1 MARTKKYSMSKK
13 FIRRKL
19 GTKKRR
25 STTKKR
31 GGKRR
36 STFKRSTFKKKRKG
50 HRGDALSLV
59 TTRIPMNVI
68 PTYSD
73 RVRTTFDYKMRGQLS
88 ITNVAESVIGMYIN
102 PQYLGPWSVSAG
114 PFRAIWPSA
123 GTNVLFPHSVS
134 STPGFASATSRFQ
147 NYVVTG
153 SKISVKVTR
162 QEAADSTTCLF
173 GLLPLTQDQTAAL
186 VLRNSAASPTAN
198 NSYLLPQRL
207 LTTTSTMDGLVANAQ
222 LMVVKQQPHSI
233 IKSVTMPYSGHS
245 VTHLSQSVSAKK
257 FLPFGYPYGSDY
269 QGALPLSLGPT
280 FAGTT
285 GDGVPPVAQYSHYF
299 WMQRT
304 TAVTP
309 NTEAF
314 DIEMDLKIHVLLHNP
329 YFAQSAPTLDD
340 PEPPDPYPED
350 YEMDPPSTPNLTNL
364 SLTTPSH
371 ASTCLNPQHPKIQHE
386 RVGTCV

>member
-1 MARTKKYSMSKK
+1 MARTKKYGTTI
-13 FIRRKL
+13 FRKSTRK
-19 GTKKRR
+19 TKKRR
-25 STTKKR
+25 STTKR

-36 STFKRSTFKKKRKG
+36 RTFKRSTVKKKRRG
-50 HRGDALSLV
+50 HRGDALRVV
-59 TTRIPMNVI
+59 TQKLPMNVI
-68 PTYSD
+68 STYAD

-102 PQYLGPWSVSAG
+102 PQYLGPWSISTG
-114 PFRAIWPSA
+114 PFRAIWPAA

-134 STPGFASATSRFQ
+134 STPGFSSATSRFQ
-147 NYVVTG
+147 NYIMLG
-153 SKISVKVTR
+153 SKISVKITR

-173 GLLPLTQDQTAAL
+173 GLLPLTQDQNAAL
-186 VLRNSAASPTAN
+186 VLRNTAASPAAN

-222 LMVVKQQPHSI
+222 LMVVKQQPHHI

-245 VTHLSQSVSAKK
+245 TTYLSQEVSAKK
-257 FLPFGYPYGSDY
+257 MLPFGYPYGGDY
-269 QGALPLSLGPT
+269 QGALPLSNGPT

-285 GDGVPPVAQYSHYF
+285 GDGVPPGAQYSHYF

-314 DIEMDLKIHVLLHNP
+314 DIEIDLKVHVQLHNP
-329 YFAQSAPTLDD
+329 YYAQSAPTLDE
-340 PEPPDPYPED
+340 PGPPDPDPDD
-350 YEMDPPSTPNLTNL
+350 YDMDNPPPTPNLSNL